1 MTLKTN
7 LYRSLLRFRKMNYLK
22 IAGTSMLL
30 LCVVPQSALAESLTA
45 SVSITQQKTV
55 KVTGRIVDTAGEP
68 LIGVN
73 VMITKGGTGGTI
85 TDIDGKFALD
95 APVGANL
102 EISYIGYK
110 TQNIVVTGT
119 APISLKMKEDS
130 QALDEV
136 IVVGYGTTS
145 TRKMA
150 GAVSALK
157 TDKID
162 QLPFSNT
169 AAALQGRIPG
179 VIIQQGGAEP
189 GAAPTI
195 SIRGGGAP
203 LYVIDGVVRDAQD
216 FNSINSSDIEKISI
230 LKDASAT
237 AVYGA
242 RAGNGIVLVQTKRGK
257 EGATKIDYT
266 GGLDFSSPVVLPKR
280 INTAEYTGAANWAAA
295 YDGVPPR
302 YPEDVIAGLP
312 DTDWQGLAL
321 RKSAVQQRHNLS
333 FSGVKGGVNYY
344 TAIGVLDA
352 GSLFRQSHN
361 NQYTRYNV
369 RSNVS
374 TTFDPIGLEVG
385 VNIDGAWER
394 SHPTIKGNYVV
405 WRDINAA
412 KPTIAAYNPDGTY
425 SGLSLHPLAEL
436 DKRSGYNNNDDK
448 YANIQLYANWKIP
461 FIKGVKAGFT
471 GNFHLTDYNSKSFD
485 SKAPQY
491 DTSGGLLTDNFRSL
505 NMSNSWGWRNNFD
518 VNVQYDRSFGKH
530 NFELQGVYSFQQDF
544 GENFWARRE
553 GFISSDL
560 DQLFAGDAST
570 QTNSGFAERSA
581 RMGYVGRLKYDYAGK
596 YLFEGNFRVDG
607 SDNFPKG
614 SRFGF
619 FPSVAVGWV
628 VSEENFMKALNEKN
642 ILNFFKIRASY
653 GQVGLE
659 GLEGLSGDDYRKKR
673 FRYVPSYNFD
683 AKSYVIDGKF
693 VQGFSEGPLVS
704 NDLSWYT
711 KDVLDIGVDLT
722 TLANRLSASFDYF
735 YYRTKGYLVSPGD
748 RYTTPLG
755 KDLPQIKSQSTH
767 RRAGYE
773 MNLRWKDQAGD
784 FHYEVGFN
792 MTYYNELWE
801 KKQDESLSDLMNPN
815 KRVTHTKNYYG
826 VAYHSLGLYQTAEQ
840 ILNNPRRENST
851 ELKPG
856 DIAFQ
861 DINGDGNIDGEDQVR
876 IGKPTFPSFTYG
888 VDFSLEYKGFFLNGL
903 LQGTGAR
910 YRALDDFMRGT
921 YVEALTYQFQTD
933 YWRPDNTD
941 AMFPRLSTLQALNG
955 DNNYGVSSDFWYH
968 NASYL
973 RLKSLQVGYDF
984 KKEMLKKLKVISA
997 LRLSLVGTNIFTIS
1011 SVNKFYDPELNA
1023 NNGYAYPTQKTYS
1036 IVLNIG
1042 F

>member
-1 MTLKTN
+1 MTN
-7 LYRSLLRFRKMNYLK
+7 LFRSLIKLREMNCWK
-22 IAGTSMLL
+22 IAGASILL
-30 LCVVPQSALAESLTA
+30 LCIIPQFSFAENLTTDI
-45 SVSITQQKTV
+45 SITQQKNV
-55 KVTGRIVDTAGEP
+55 KVTGKVTDSAGEP
-68 LIGVN
+68 LIGVS
-73 VMITKGGTGGTI
+73 VKIKEGGTGGTI
-85 TDIDGKFALD
+85 TDMGGKFALD
-95 APVGANL
+95 VPVGVRL

-110 TQNIVVTGT
+110 SQDIVVTGT
-119 APISLKMKEDS
+119 VPISLIMKENS

-145 TRKMA
+145 TRKMV
-150 GAVSALK
+150 GAVSAMK

-169 AAALQGRIPG
+169 AAALQGRTPG

-189 GAAPTI
+189 GATPTI

-266 GGLDFSSPVVLPKR
+266 GGLDFSSPVVLPAR
-280 INTAEYTGAANWAAA
+280 VNTAEYTTAANQAAA
-295 YDGVPPR
+295 YDGVAPV
-302 YPEDVIAGLP
+302 YPADVIAGLP

-321 RKSAVQQRHNLS
+321 RKSAVQQRHNLA
-333 FSGVKGGVNYY
+333 FSGSKGGVNYY
-344 TAIGVLDA
+344 TAIGILDA
-352 GSLFRQSHN
+352 GSLFRESHN
-361 NQYTRYNV
+361 NQYTRYNL

-394 SHPTIKGNYVV
+394 RHPTIKGNYAV

-425 SGLSLHPLAEL
+425 SGLSLHPLAYL
-436 DKRSGYNNNDDK
+436 DKRSGYNDEDDK
-448 YANIQLYANWKIP
+448 YANIQLYANWKVP
-461 FIKGVKAGFT
+461 FIKGLKAGFT
-471 GNFHLTDYNSKSFD
+471 GNFHLSDYNAKSFN

-491 DTSGGLLTDNFRSL
+491 TTDGKLTTDNFRSL
-505 NMSNSWGWRNNFD
+505 KMSNSWGWRNNFD
-518 VNVQYDRSFGKH
+518 VNVQYERSFDKH

-544 GENFWARRE
+544 SENFWGYRE

-570 QTNSGFAERSA
+570 QQNSGFAERSA

-619 FPSVAVGWV
+619 FPSVAVAWV
-628 VSEENFMKALNEKN
+628 ISEESFMKVLNEKN
-642 ILNFFKIRASY
+642 ILNFFKVRASY

-659 GLEGLSGDDYRKKR
+659 GLEGLGGDDYRNMR
-673 FRYVPSYNFD
+673 FRYIPSYSFD

-693 VQGFSEGPLVS
+693 VPGFSEGPLVS

-711 KDVLDIGVDLT
+711 KDVLDIGFDLS
-722 TLANRLSASFDYF
+722 TLNDRLSASFDYF
-735 YYRTKGYLVSPGD
+735 YYRTKGYLVSPAD

-755 KDLPQIKSQSTH
+755 KGLPQIKSNSVH

-773 MNLRWKDQAGD
+773 MNLRWKDEAGD
-784 FHYEVGFN
+784 FHYEIGFN

-815 KRVTHTKNYYG
+815 KRITHTKNYYG
-826 VAYHSLGLYQTAEQ
+826 VAYHSLGLYQSANQ
-840 ILNNPRRENST
+840 ILDSPRREGST

-861 DINGDGNIDGEDQVR
+861 DINGDGNIDGEDQIR
-876 IGKPTFPSFTYG
+876 IGKPTFPSFSYG
-888 VDFSLEYKGFFLNGL
+888 VDFSLEYKGFFVNGL
-903 LQGTGAR
+903 FQGTGKR
-910 YRALDDFMRGT
+910 YRALDEFMRGT
-921 YVEALTYQFQTD
+921 YVEALTYKFQLD
-933 YWRPDNTD
+933 YWRPDNTS
-941 AMFPRLSTLQALNG
+941 AMFPRLSTLQGLNG
-955 DNNYGVSSDFWYH
+955 NNNYGASSDFWYH

-984 KKEMLKKLKVISA
+984 KKELIKKLKMIST
-997 LRLSLVGTNIFTIS
+997 LRLSLVGTNLFTIS
-1011 SVNKFYDPELNA
+1011 DVNKFYDPELNA

-1036 IVLNIG
+1036 VVLNIG